1 MQAMSH
7 TWTPEQLDFQKSV
20 LAFARNELDS
30 ASPEARGFSREL
42 WKKCAAFGIQ
52 GLPVPDEFGGSGAD
66 AMTTMLAMEALGR
79 GCRDNGL
86 LFSLHAHMWAVLT
99 PILRFGTAEQKAKW
113 LPGLVDGTLVGAH
126 GMTEPDSG
134 SDSFSLRAK
143 ATKRGDEYVLSG
155 SKTFVTNAPV
165 ADVFIVFA
173 TTDRAKG
180 MWGVTGFILPKDTP
194 GLTVS
199 RPIHKM
205 GLKTSPMGEVVMT
218 ECVVPAAAR
227 LGREGQGSAIFN
239 HSMGWERSCILASA
253 VGGMERQL
261 DASLEYAKTRKQFG
275 KSIGSFQLVATKLV
289 DMKMRLDTSRLLLY
303 RTAWSHAQGTI
314 TPLEAAM
321 AKLYISESAVA
332 SGLDA
337 IQVHGGWGY
346 TEEYGLERDLRD
358 AIGGRLYSGTSEI
371 QRLIIARGLG
381 LTTEN

>member
-1 MQAMSH
+1 MH
-7 TWTPEQLDFQKSV
+7 TWTPEQLEFRKSV
-20 LAFARNELDS
+20 LEFARNELDTP
-30 ASPEARGFSREL
+30 SPDARGFSREL

-66 AMTTMLAMEALGR
+66 AMTTMLAMEALGH

-99 PILRFGTAEQKAKW
+99 PILRFGTPEQKAAW
-113 LPGLVDGTLVGAH
+113 VPGLVDGTLVGAH

-199 RPIHKM
+199 KPIHKM

-218 ECVVPAAAR
+218 ECVVPATAR

-261 DASLEYAKTRKQFG
+261 DTCLAYAKSRKQFG
-275 KSIGSFQLVATKLV
+275 KAIGSFQLVATKLV
-289 DMKMRLDTSRLLLY
+289 DMKIRLDTSRLLLY
-303 RTAWSHAQGTI
+303 KTAWSHAQGTI

-321 AKLYISESAVA
+321 AKLYISENAVA

>member
-1 MQAMSH
+1 MH
-7 TWTPEQLDFQKSV
+7 TWTPEQLEFRKSV
-20 LAFARNELDS
+20 LEFARNELDT
-30 ASPEARGFSREL
+30 ASPDARGFSREL

-66 AMTTMLAMEALGR
+66 AMTTMLAMEALGQ

-99 PILRFGTAEQKAKW
+99 PILRFGTAEQKATW
-113 LPGLVDGTLVGAH
+113 LRGLVDGSLVGAH

-199 RPIHKM
+199 KPIHKM

-218 ECVVPAAAR
+218 ECVVPASAR

-261 DASLEYAKTRKQFG
+261 DASLAYAKTRKQFG
-275 KSIGSFQLVATKLV
+275 KAIGSFQLVATKLV
-289 DMKMRLDTSRLLLY
+289 DMRIRLDTSRLLLY
-303 RTAWSHAQGTI
+303 KTAWSHAQGTI

-381 LTTEN
+381 LTTET

>member
-1 MQAMSH
+1 MH
-7 TWTPEQLDFQKSV
+7 TWTPEQLEFRKSV
-20 LAFARNELDS
+20 LEFARNELDT
-30 ASPEARGFSREL
+30 ASPDARGFSREL

-66 AMTTMLAMEALGR
+66 AMTTMLAMEALGQ

-99 PILRFGTAEQKAKW
+99 PILRFGTAEQKAAW

-143 ATKRGDEYVLSG
+143 ATRRGDEYVLSG

-194 GLTVS
+194 GLSVS

-218 ECVVPAAAR
+218 ECVVPATAR

-261 DASLEYAKTRKQFG
+261 DASLEYAKSRKQFG

-289 DMKMRLDTSRLLLY
+289 DMKIRLDTSRLLLY